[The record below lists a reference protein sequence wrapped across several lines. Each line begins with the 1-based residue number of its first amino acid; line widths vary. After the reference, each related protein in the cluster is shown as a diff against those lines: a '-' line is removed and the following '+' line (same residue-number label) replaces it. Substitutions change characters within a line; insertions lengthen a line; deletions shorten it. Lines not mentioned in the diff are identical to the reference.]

1 MMTAGPPILMK
12 PGTSATPPR
21 NLMTS
26 LPDETPM
33 KNIEN
38 TTNAV
43 TDTPSTPDTPKKSYL
58 KSRHVRN
65 YASLCGEAGIVH
77 DMTGTPTFSSDFDKA
92 PLPVLIHYGARPLH
106 RIIVPG
112 TRWDHERLRNDLRGG
127 LLRGDTSIRKGEMA
141 RRDMIF
147 GTRQG
152 TFLHYDAGRISIYAA
167 TPRRAML
174 AALRLERYVD
184 KSLPEHPAY
193 NLLRQARNGMETQEV
208 EMKDVPEVDDET
220 LALHYGEGFPE
231 WNDRLVKQ
239 LCAKGS
245 GLSILE
251 GPPGTGKTSYLRQL
265 MLRLKSTHRF
275 YFVPPTHARMVN
287 DPDFIGFWEG
297 ERRRH
302 SEKKFVMILEDSE
315 KALMKRE
322 DDNRSQVSALLNIT
336 DGLLADFLKL
346 QVICT
351 INCMSSELDQA
362 LLRPGRLI
370 AHKIFGRI
378 SHDEAQMIA
387 KKLGKTLPLKVDYS
401 LAEIFNEAVEAP
413 EKNEKTVGFAA

>member
-1 MMTAGPPILMK
+1 MKNPENPPNVA
-12 PGTSATPPR
+12 TETQATP
-21 NLMTS
+21 T
-26 LPDETPM
+26 TPQ
-33 KNIEN
+33 K
-38 TTNAV
+38 T
-43 TDTPSTPDTPKKSYL
+43 YL
-58 KSRHVRN
+58 ESRHVRN
-65 YASLCGEAGIVH
+65 YTALCEGASIVH
-77 DMTGTPTFSSDFDKA
+77 DMTDTPTFSSDYDKA
-92 PLPVLIHYGARPLH
+92 PLPVLVHYGAKPLH

-112 TRWDHERLRNDLRGG
+112 TRWDHERLRADLRGA
-127 LLRGDTSIRKGEMA
+127 LIRGDTSIRKGELA

-152 TFLHYDAGRISIYAA
+152 TFLHYDGGRISVFAA

-184 KSLPEHPAY
+184 NSLPERPAY

-208 EMKDVPEVDDET
+208 ELKDVAEIDNET
-220 LALHYGEGFPE
+220 LALHYGAGFPE
-231 WNDRLVKQ
+231 WNDRLVEQ
-239 LCAKGS
+239 LSAKGS

-315 KALMKRE
+315 KALMRRE

-336 DGLLADFLKL
+336 DGLLSDFLKL

-351 INCMSSELDQA
+351 INCLSSELDQA
-362 LLRPGRLI
+362 LLRPGRLL
-370 AHKIFGRI
+370 AHKVFDRLSREDALRI
-378 SHDEAQMIA
+378 AE
-387 KKLGKTLPLKVDYS
+387 KLGKPLPPKVDYS

-413 EKNEKTVGFAA
+413 ERDERIVGFAA

>member
-1 MMTAGPPILMK
+1 MTIIKNTQNPVPETPASAP
-12 PGTSATPPR
+12 ATPKP
-21 NLMTS
+21 
-26 LPDETPM
+26 
-33 KNIEN
+33 
-38 TTNAV
+38 
-43 TDTPSTPDTPKKSYL
+43 YL
-58 KSRHVRN
+58 TSRHVRN
-65 YASLCGEAGIVH
+65 YAALCEQAGIVFE
-77 DMTGTPTFSSDFDKA
+77 MTDTPTFSSDYDKA
-92 PLPVLIHYGARPLH
+92 PLPVLIHYGAKPLH

-112 TRWDHERLRNDLRGG
+112 TRWDHERLRADLRGA
-127 LLRGDTSIRKGEMA
+127 LIRGDTSIRKGELA

-152 TFLHYDAGRISIYAA
+152 TFLHYDGGRISIFAA

-184 KSLPEHPAY
+184 ASLPERPSY

-208 EMKDVPEVDDET
+208 DNET
-220 LALHYGEGFPE
+220 LALHYGAGFPE
-231 WNDRLVKQ
+231 WNDRLVEK
-239 LCAKGS
+239 LTAKGS

-265 MLRLKSTHRF
+265 MLRLKATHRF

-315 KALMKRE
+315 KALMRRE

-336 DGLLADFLKL
+336 DGLLSDFLKL

-362 LLRPGRLI
+362 LLRPGRLL
-370 AHKIFGRI
+370 AHKVFDRLAREDALRI
-378 SHDEAQMIA
+378 AE
-387 KKLGKTLPLKVDYS
+387 KLGKPLPPKPDYS

-413 EKNEKTVGFAA
+413 ERDERIVGFAA